1 MRGGETLGTIT
12 LWFDPNFG
20 QGLLRERRSQMLWLV
35 AVQVIASLMFLMP
48 LLVSRVLR
56 PVERLKAQAS
66 ALAGPGGRCAD
77 RSV

>member
-66 ALAGPGGRCAD
+66 ALLDQGAGAPDG
-77 RSV
+77 SV